1 MTGKGIFTMKRLIL
15 IVTLISLLAIIS
27 NSASADEWGYIIIP
41 KGKSLKIGF
50 GAALS
55 GDYATLGMG
64 ERNGV
69 EMAVSEKKSI
79 KGFPLELEIGDDQCE
94 GAPSVAL
101 AERFGADPLIVG
113 VIGFMCSGG
122 SIPASD
128 ALNRY
133 KKVMIS
139 PSSTADALTAR
150 GLQNVFRTCWNDRIQ
165 GRVAA
170 EFALK
175 QGWKRAAVIHDKSAY
190 GQGIADEFKSNFE
203 NGKGSVISY
212 EGITRG
218 DKDFR
223 AILTKV
229 RKKQPDVIYFG
240 GMAAEGALISRQK
253 VDVGIKVPM
262 IGPDGLHDVKDF
274 IEGGGESTEGQFVTF
289 SKEPVGQKY
298 KDWKA
303 RFEGKYKYMG
313 PFDAHAYDA
322 AWVLMKA
329 IENVAIVEE
338 DGSLKIGKKA
348 LADEI
353 RKISHD
359 GITGKIKFDKRGD
372 RVGVEVVVKKVM
384 NRKFVEVWP

>member
-1 MTGKGIFTMKRLIL
+1 MGIKWISHRANMIL
-15 IVTLISLLAIIS
+15 FLGILLQFVAL
-27 NSASADEWGYIIIP
+27 NPATADEWGFITIP
-41 KGKSLKIGF
+41 KGKPIKIGF

-55 GDYATLGMG
+55 GDYATLGIG

-69 EMAVSEKKSI
+69 EMAVSEKKTI
-79 KGFPLELEIGDDQCE
+79 KGFTIELEAGDDQCE

-101 AERFGADPLIVG
+101 AEKFGADPYVVG
-113 VIGFMCSGG
+113 VVGFMCSGG

-128 ALNRY
+128 VLNRY

-139 PSSTADALTAR
+139 PSSTADAVTAR
-150 GLQNVFRTCWNDRIQ
+150 GLQNIFRTCWNDRIQ
-165 GRVAA
+165 GKVAA

-175 QGWKRAAVIHDKSAY
+175 QGWKRAAILHDKSAY
-190 GQGIADEFKSNFE
+190 GQGIADEFKVNFE
-203 NGKGSVISY
+203 KGKGIIVAY

-223 AILTKV
+223 AVLTKI

-240 GMAAEGALISRQK
+240 GMAAEGALIARQK
-253 VDVGIKVPM
+253 ADVGIKAPM

-289 SKEPVGQKY
+289 SKEPTGKKY
-298 KDWKA
+298 REWKA
-303 RFEGKYKYMG
+303 KFEGKYKYMG

-322 AWVLMKA
+322 AWVLIQA
-329 IENVAIVEE
+329 IENVAKVEP
-338 DGSLKIGKKA
+338 DGSLKIGKKR

-353 RKISHD
+353 RRISYE
-359 GITGKIKFDKRGD
+359 GVTGKIKFDNRGD
-372 RVGVEVVVKKVM
+372 RIGVEVVVKKVKD
-384 NRKFVEVWP
+384 RKFVEVWP